1 MQRQLVNSS
10 DLESIGYDQVSLILE
25 IEFKNGN
32 IYHYFGVNS
41 SVHEGIMVA
50 YSKGRF
56 FNDHIKNVYRYRK
69 IY

>member
-10 DLESIGYDQVSLILE
+10 DLESVGYDPTSLILE

-32 IYHYFGVNS
+32 IYHYSGVPLS
-41 SVHEGIMVA
+41 IYQGLMAA

-56 FNDHIKNVYRYRK
+56 FNDYVKDIYSYRK
-69 IY
+69 VY